1 VLFATR
7 SGRFCDVLGFGHEKA
22 GPNVAYATGLLG
34 LDWQPVGCDCVCAD
48 VDLRPARQRR
58 ALEWKVDMVGSIC
71 PRYRHYLHGRRQ
83 LQGKVWTDEE
93 LGPLRQLLD
102 HPAWNVLVLIPF
114 FVLLIMLSIRRL
126 DHHIVPWVLLLLPSQ
141 MVMRL
146 QQIVKPKVGS
156 ERLLAWQSL
165 APIHSEH
172 WGEPR

>member
-1 VLFATR
+1 MKKPGQTAPMRLACWDLIGSLLVVTAFAQTLIYVLLGSAGPW
-7 SGRFCDVLGFGHEKA
+7 SGKWIWLGPFVLGIGIIFMAE
-22 GPNVAYATGLLG
+22 
-34 LDWQPVGCDCVCAD
+34 
-48 VDLRPARQRR
+48 
-58 ALEWKVDMVGSIC
+58 
-71 PRYRHYLHGRRQ
+71 RQ

-93 LGPLRQLLD
+93 LGLLRQLLD

-146 QQIVKPKVGS
+146 QQIVKPKVSS